1 MVVLLP
7 TVADCTHAVGMIMF
21 VWGAEHLS
29 RFSGVSH
36 AFFTGFRPDFDDTT
50 ELKQN
55 APISEM
61 AEKHLGDTPT
71 GVMTCL
77 FPSKD
82 DKCPP

>member
-1 MVVLLP
+1 MVLLC
-7 TVADCTHAVGMIMF
+7 TVADCTHVMSLIMS
-21 VWGAEHLS
+21 VWGAKHIS
-29 RFSGVSH
+29 RLSGVSH

-61 AEKHLGDTPT
+61 AEKYLGDTPT
-71 GVMTCL
+71 GVIACL

-82 DKCPP
+82 AKCPS